1 MSRLGRIITA
11 LSAHSV
17 NGSLVSGICS
27 TAIDLLEADGAGLA
41 MVRNGSQ
48 STICAEGPMAEIG
61 EELQFTLGEGPCQDA
76 MAADVLVES
85 DRLPTDPRW
94 PMFASGMAGTD
105 VLSVASFPVRLGGAR
120 VGALTTYRKQSVR
133 LSADQAANG
142 YVLAQVATHV
152 ILAAQ
157 AGIGADGLIAEMEAG
172 FVRMEPV
179 HQATGMIMGQLGVG
193 PDQALARLRSGAF
206 AAGVPIID
214 FARDVVAGRTVLS
227 DDSDQ

>member
-1 MSRLGRIITA
+1 MSRLGRVITA
-11 LSAHSV
+11 LSANRV
-17 NGSLVSGICS
+17 NGSLVGGVCS

-41 MVRNGSQ
+41 LLTDASS
-48 STICAEGPMAEIG
+48 STICAEGLMAEIG
-61 EELQFTLGEGPCQDA
+61 EELQFALGEGPCRDA
-76 MAADVLVES
+76 IAADVLVES

-105 VLSVASFPVRLGGAR
+105 VLSVASFPVRIGGAR
-120 VGALTTYRKQSVR
+120 VGALTAYRKVPER

-142 YVLAQVATHV
+142 YVLAQVAAHV

-157 AGIGADGLIAEMEAG
+157 SNIGDEGIITEMEAG

-193 PDQALARLRSGAF
+193 PDQALARLRGAAF
-206 AAGVPIID
+206 AAGIPIIA
-214 FARDVVAGRTVLS
+214 FAREVVAGRTVLS
-227 DDSDQ
+227 DNSDK